1 MLHIR
6 VLYSEIVGYKLK
18 DKLQSNENGDLWAL
32 GISESELRGTAV
44 RDGIDDAFL
53 LLSFLQGKLPN
64 PKDDS

>member
-1 MLHIR
+1 M
-6 VLYSEIVGYKLK
+6 
-18 DKLQSNENGDLWAL
+18 
-32 GISESELRGTAV
+32 SESELRGTAV